1 MKDFSPVRRLFRFL
15 KWTIA
20 VLLVLAIV
28 AVAGIYF
35 ASERILHRKYAVP
48 LADIVVP
55 KTAEAITEGER
66 LARVYGCY
74 GGCHGKRFEGNVL
87 FEEAHVARLVAPSL
101 HKAAA
106 RWNDAELARIV
117 RHGVRPDGESVFA
130 MPSYVFKGMSDA
142 DLGAILAFLRQAPD
156 EAGLDPQLQVM
167 ALGRLG
173 LATGKFESVAS
184 LIDHETVRPPA
195 VTPKDPLALGDYI
208 AHTNC
213 AECHGADLRG
223 RTEGPV
229 IAPDLAIAGA
239 YSLPAFTKLLREAVP
254 VGGQTL
260 GLMGSAVRARFK
272 YLTDDE
278 IAATYEYLLSRIAP
292 KPRP

>member
-1 MKDFSPVRRLFRFL
+1 MRRLFRFL

-20 VLLVLAIV
+20 GLLVLAIV
-28 AVAGIYF
+28 AVVGIYF
-35 ASERILHRKYAVP
+35 ASERVLHRKYTVP
-48 LADIVVP
+48 LTEIVVP
-55 KTAEAITEGER
+55 TTPQAVAAGER

-117 RHGVRPDGESVFA
+117 RHGVRPNGESVFA

-142 DLGAILAFLRQAPD
+142 DLGAILAFLRHAPG
-156 EAGLDPQLQVM
+156 EAGLDPQLKAM

-173 LATGKFESVAS
+173 LATGKFQSVAS
-184 LIDHETVRPPA
+184 MIDHETVRPPA
-195 VTPKDPLALGDYI
+195 VTPTDPLALGDYI

-213 AECHGADLRG
+213 AECHAPDLRG

-239 YSLPAFTKLLREAVP
+239 YALPAFTRLLREAVP

-260 GLMGSAVRARFK
+260 GLMGSAVRTRFK

-278 IAATYEYLLSRIAP
+278 IAATHQYLLSRFAP
-292 KPRP
+292 KSRP

>member
-1 MKDFSPVRRLFRFL
+1 VRGLFRFL

-20 VLLVLAIV
+20 ILLVVGIV
-28 AVAGIYF
+28 AVLGIYF
-35 ASERILHRKYAVP
+35 SSERILHRKYTVPLTEIAVP
-48 LADIVVP
+48 DTPSALA
-55 KTAEAITEGER
+55 EGER

-87 FEEAHVARLVAPSL
+87 FEEAHVARLVAPNL

-106 RWNDAELARIV
+106 RWNNAELARIV
-117 RHGVRPDGESVFA
+117 RHGVRPNGESVFA

-142 DLGAILAFLRQAPD
+142 DLGAILAFLRKAP
-156 EAGLDPQLQVM
+156 EEPGLDPELKAM
-167 ALGRLG
+167 ALGRFG
-173 LATGKFESVAS
+173 LVTGKFQSVAS
-184 LIDHETVRPPA
+184 MIDHDDLRPPA
-195 VTPKDPLALGDYI
+195 VTPREPLALGDYL

-213 AECHGADLRG
+213 AECHAPDLRG
-223 RTEGPV
+223 RKEGPV

-239 YSLPAFTKLLREAVP
+239 YSLPAFTRLLREGVP

-260 GLMGSAVRARFK
+260 GTMGSVARSRFK

-278 IAATYEYLLSRIAP
+278 IAATHQYLLSRLAS
-292 KPRP
+292 K